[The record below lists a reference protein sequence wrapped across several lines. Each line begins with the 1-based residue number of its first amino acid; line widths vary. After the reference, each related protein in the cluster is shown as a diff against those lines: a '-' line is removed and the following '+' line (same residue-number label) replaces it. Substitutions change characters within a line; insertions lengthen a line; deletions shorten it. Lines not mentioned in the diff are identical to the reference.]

1 MSDIG
6 RFLRQYRIKHNMLLR
21 DMAEAMGVDSAWLSG
36 IEHGRRAISTDF
48 LEMVTST
55 FKLSQLELRDLKNA
69 LEDSK

>member
-1 MSDIG
+1 MNDIG

-21 DMAEAMGVDSAWLSG
+21 DMAEAMGVDSAWLSS
-36 IEHGRRAISTDF
+36 IEHGRRAIPTDF
-48 LEMVTST
+48 SEMVTST